1 MSGLGA
7 CLEVFLRG
15 AIRPGS
21 IEPICQAVGVLLRCG
36 AVELVVCDVERV
48 SEVSAATVDG
58 LARLQLAARRAGCR
72 LRVRRATGDLR
83 VLISFMGLTGVL
95 QISGGEP
102 VGETEEREK
111 PPGVEEEADPGDPV
125 P

>member
-1 MSGLGA
+1 MSGLGT

-48 SEVSAATVDG
+48 AEVSAATVDG
-58 LARLQLAARRAGCR
+58 LARLQLTTRRAGCR
-72 LRVRRATGDLR
+72 MRVRRANGDLR
-83 VLISFMGLTGVL
+83 ALVSFMGLAGVL
-95 QISGGEP
+95 RVSGSEP
-102 VGETEEREK
+102 VGEAEEWKE
-111 PPGVEEEADPGDPV
+111 PLGVEEEADPGDPV